1 MPVFMPW
8 PQSGRMQYEKIKS
21 KSKGRIFQQH
31 VCSGKRTLISS
42 FAVGVSRKCSK
53 FGNCRI
59 FWIALSSSR
68 LTASAPRPEGAD
80 VRPRDEPSDG
90 ADGGSFGESS
100 SSRTYCSLQSAFYRL
115 MLSLCRYVY
124 VPLQYMLS
132 LYGCG
137 REWDMAVS
145 HVCSPYHLRLDQT
158 PTEFASKQ
166 TPDAHGRPESGRDQ
180 RFTRLTAAPSAQSRT
195 FFSVAQ
201 KKKKKENL
209 CERTVPDQRC
219 LIRP

>member
-1 MPVFMPW
+1 LESAGRAGTGVEGRRSQGKGAESRPGMQLFLSFVFVFVFVLGSDGGERRGLTSW
-8 PQSGRMQYEKIKS
+8 PRPGGGNPMYICHGRKAAVCNMKKQNKT
-21 KSKGRIFQQH
+21 KGRIFQQH

-100 SSRTYCSLQSAFYRL
+100 SSRTYCSL
-115 MLSLCRYVY
+115 
-124 VPLQYMLS
+124 
-132 LYGCG
+132 
-137 REWDMAVS
+137 
-145 HVCSPYHLRLDQT
+145 
-158 PTEFASKQ
+158 
-166 TPDAHGRPESGRDQ
+166 
-180 RFTRLTAAPSAQSRT
+180 
-195 FFSVAQ
+195 
-201 KKKKKENL
+201 
-209 CERTVPDQRC
+209 
-219 LIRP
+219 